1 MKKGKV
7 PAWTI
12 SADDLNKAKQRD
24 WKMLEGLAD
33 RLDEVGTSEFLWFA
47 TAIKRTLQRF
57 GARDKEVYELRKR
70 IETLT
75 FERGAARSAWKQ
87 EKKLTETLRSLLHE
101 ANAKAIE
108 KEKMEQT
115 SRNYRNAMGAYQ
127 LRTGATP

>member
-1 MKKGKV
+1 MKKGQT

-24 WKMLEGLAD
+24 WKRLESLAD

-115 SRNYRNAMGAYQ
+115 NRNYRNAMGAYQ